1 MTQMTQ
7 VTQKSAPRTDAA
19 LLSLPLSAELS
30 EGVTALARPKMLKL
44 PEVLEEIDMS
54 RAAFYRMRARGQA
67 PKLIKL
73 PNGHLRVRRS
83 DLDAWWARC
92 EDEAL

>member
-1 MTQMTQ
+1 M
-7 VTQKSAPRTDAA
+7 ART
-19 LLSLPLSAELS
+19 
-30 EGVTALARPKMLKL
+30 RMLKL

-83 DLDAWWARC
+83 DLDKWWARW
-92 EDEAL
+92 EDEAAA